1 MSDNWIFKSTCNINL
16 LMSSSVTTELTSDAT
31 SDPKSEGRDDSG
43 VVSLDTLRRLRSPI
57 MKDPDDKGPSPDSLV
72 VASFKSVFLRDDLV
86 GVVTLGVR
94 VGVVLVG
101 VLVLPPDLVTL
112 TLTSASCSSVLGGV
126 TCPLKLSAS
135 LFSGE
140 PDLESVECDPSRLR
154 NFRLGVLEATETMSL
169 SSSWPSI
176 VDLLSVRARARVT
189 RTDVS
194 SVPPSFCT
202 VSGVSPDSGSTDLV
216 LTEVSIGWSALS
228 GNDRAGLEALAR
240 VTRGGVVS
248 LGAGF
253 GRVGVVSLGAGF
265 GRVGVDGV
273 FFDLVGVE
281 RVVASTSGVLRVTSS
296 STVALDRVRRVGVVG
311 VVPAVAFPTADA
323 VDFRDGDLA
332 LGALETGVSSEQREV
347 WIPCSTCPFGGDWWG
362 QKEKET

>member
-1 MSDNWIFKSTCNINL
+1 MTAKSNNWIFKSTCNINL

-135 LFSGE
+135 LFSGD

-169 SSSWPSI
+169 SSSCPSI

-189 RTDVS
+189 RTDIS
-194 SVPPSFCT
+194 SVPPFCT
-202 VSGVSPDSGSTDLV
+202 VSGVSPDCGSTDLV

-253 GRVGVVSLGAGF
+253 GRVGVE
-265 GRVGVDGV
+265 GV
-273 FFDLVGVE
+273 FLDLVGVE

-347 WIPCSTCPFGGDWWG
+347 
-362 QKEKET
+362 